1 MALVMLGRTACALCR
16 VPLQEGDAI
25 FATSGCF
32 LDEADPLARYCDAA
46 MHWRCY
52 AAWPHRDRFARA
64 SHATSVESEP
74 EDEYWDC
81 VYADDALFITA
92 NPDGDIES
100 TFVHLAE
107 TGSQIEVD
115 FAEWV
120 AFVTTGET
128 KQELFALERDVLTR
142 MRPALAAALPTVDA
156 VRTAAA
162 QRHASKAL

>member
-1 MALVMLGRTACALCR
+1 MFGRTACALCG
-16 VPLQEGDAI
+16 VPLREGDAI

-52 AAWPHRDRFARA
+52 AAWPQREPFARA

-92 NPDGDIES
+92 NPDEVIES
-100 TFVHLAE
+100 TWVNLAE
-107 TGSQIEVD
+107 TGSQIGID
-115 FAEWV
+115 FAAWV

-128 KQELFALERDVLTR
+128 KQELHELERDILAR
-142 MRPALAAALPTVDA
+142 MRPKLAAALPTVEA
-156 VRTAAA
+156 VRAAA
-162 QRHASKAL
+162 ARRHAAKAR